1 MVQNVTNERKRT
13 IGFKV
18 SDHEH
23 NIYNST
29 QIFLVSKIL
38 RVLIQNKDVT
48 CYQRMR
54 LLGGFII
61 TKAKI
66 YMTMKLLHQ
75 TENVISD
82 KIW

>member
-1 MVQNVTNERKRT
+1 MSKNVTNERKPT
-13 IGFKV
+13 VGFKV

-23 NIYNST
+23 N
-29 QIFLVSKIL
+29 
-38 RVLIQNKDVT
+38 
-48 CYQRMR
+48 
-54 LLGGFII
+54 GFII

-75 TENVISD
+75 TENVLSD